1 MNKNRQ
7 LITVCLLFLLISQII
22 GCAGS
27 TQDKESEPVSNQSIT
42 NASDSDVSTYPV
54 TVESCGESVTFES
67 TPERALVFDTN
78 MTEIMLALGLE
89 DKIAGYWI
97 SGAQPISEK
106 YQSQIEEIPLI
117 SEELWPPPG
126 RELILS
132 FDPDFVFGGWGWVYF
147 EESGVTPERLAE
159 AGIKSYTLTESCVEV
174 GVQPDLTLESTYRDI
189 INIGRIFGVED
200 RAQGIV
206 NQMQTDIASIQ
217 AEIGDVETPIRAL
230 YYGGGSDAAFTGGRF
245 AMPSRMMEIVGAENI
260 FIDVEDDWIP
270 EASWETIIERDPEV
284 IIIDDTPWANG
295 EDSIATL
302 KSLPQLSSVSAIQN
316 ERFIVLPW
324 TYLIPSLDIDEG
336 ITMLAQEL
344 YPDLF
349 QE

>member
-1 MNKNRQ
+1 MSKNRQ
-7 LITVCLLFLLISQII
+7 LIIVCLSSILLSQIL
-22 GCAGS
+22 GCRKSPQETIPTPISSQS
-27 TQDKESEPVSNQSIT
+27 TPDAT
-42 NASDSDVSTYPV
+42 ASDLSSYPV
-54 TVESCGESVTFES
+54 TVESCGEPVSFDS
-67 TPERALVFDTN
+67 APKRALVFDTN

-89 DKIAGYWI
+89 EHIAGYWI

-106 YQSQIEEIPLI
+106 YQSQIEGIPLI

-147 EESGVTPERLAE
+147 EESGVTPKRLAE
-159 AGIKSYTLTESCVEV
+159 AGVKSYTLTESCVEV

-189 INIGRIFGVED
+189 INIGRIFGVEE
-200 RAQGIV
+200 RALEIV
-206 NQMQTDIASIQ
+206 NQMRRDIASIQ
-217 AEIGDVETPIRAL
+217 DKIGYVETPTRAM
-230 YYGGGSDAAFTGGRF
+230 YYGGGSDAAFTSGRF

-260 FIDVEDDWIP
+260 FDDIEDDWIP
-270 EASWETIIERDPEV
+270 EASWEVIIERDPEV
-284 IIIDDTPWANG
+284 IIIDNTPWANG

-302 KSLPQLSSVSAIQN
+302 RSLPQLSSVSAIRN

-336 ITMLAQEL
+336 ISLLAEEM